1 MGLSLGQL
9 REDAEIGRVLKDQ
22 LAEGGRVVELDP
34 GFVERSFISDRL
46 SDSDDPDFDPLM
58 QSVKANGQLVPIL
71 VRPPSGERRQNFR
84 SLTSTAAYELLSS
97 CKSR

>member
-1 MGLSLGQL
+1 MGLNLGQL
-9 REDAEIGRVLKDQ
+9 KADAEIGRVLKGQ

-46 SDSDDPDFDPLM
+46 SDSDDPDFDALM

-71 VRPPSGERRQNFR
+71 IRPHPEKEAKFQVAYGHRRLR
-84 SLTSTAAYELLSS
+84 AASS